1 MSNDYNLWRKRTY
14 CYVLRNTDLFLF
26 FLYFCIFFIFI
37 FFAVVLRSFGGWF
50 VFRKCTTEFFHFSLY
65 L

>member
-26 FLYFCIFFIFI
+26 FFIFLYI
-37 FFAVVLRSFGGWF
+37 FYFYFFCSSVA
-50 VFRKCTTEFFHFSLY
+50 EFWGMVCFP
-65 L
+65 